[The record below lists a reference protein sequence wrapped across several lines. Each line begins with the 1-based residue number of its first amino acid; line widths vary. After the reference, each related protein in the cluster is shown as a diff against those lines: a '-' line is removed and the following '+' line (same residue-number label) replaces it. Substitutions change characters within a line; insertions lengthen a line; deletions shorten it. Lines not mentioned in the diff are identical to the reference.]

1 MTKTVYGFS
10 GEQIKAGMF
19 DAKGPIEPTTL
30 TREHLAEMERM
41 QLVIDMA
48 SKAGVFEAY
57 YAQSLTELRNALLRF
72 HALSVG
78 NDDRQ
83 AD

>member
-1 MTKTVYGFS
+1 MSLSKKQS
-10 GEQIKAGMF
+10 DE
-19 DAKGPIEPTTL
+19 
-30 TREHLAEMERM
+30 ERM

-48 SKAGVFEAY
+48 NKAGVFEAY
-57 YAQSLTELRNALLRF
+57 HAQSLSELRNALLRF

>member
-1 MTKTVYGFS
+1 MRLSNKQS
-10 GEQIKAGMF
+10 DEEQ
-19 DAKGPIEPTTL
+19 
-30 TREHLAEMERM
+30 M
-41 QLVIDMA
+41 QLVIAMA

>member
-1 MTKTVYGFS
+1 MSLNKKQS
-10 GEQIKAGMF
+10 DE
-19 DAKGPIEPTTL
+19 
-30 TREHLAEMERM
+30 ERM

-57 YAQSLTELRNALLRF
+57 YAQSLSELRNALLRF